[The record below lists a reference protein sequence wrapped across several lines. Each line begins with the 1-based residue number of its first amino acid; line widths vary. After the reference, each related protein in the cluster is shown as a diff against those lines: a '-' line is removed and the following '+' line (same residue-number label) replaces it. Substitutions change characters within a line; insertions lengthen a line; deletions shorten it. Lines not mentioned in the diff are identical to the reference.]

1 MREGGGGG
9 SMFCSLVYTMIKQ
22 LGKGVSM
29 FCNLV
34 YTMIKTIDL
43 KVSENHD
50 SAVLDGGI
58 VILKCIG

>member
-1 MREGGGGG
+1 MQSSLYNDKNNWAGGGGG
-9 SMFCSLVYTMIKQ
+9 SMFSSLVLK
-22 LGKGVSM
+22 
-29 FCNLV
+29 V

-43 KVSENHD
+43 KVSENHG

>member
-1 MREGGGGG
+1 
-9 SMFCSLVYTMIKQ
+9 MFCSLVYTMIRTI
-22 LGKGVSM
+22 GPGGGGSM
-29 FCNLV
+29 FSSLVLKV

-43 KVSENHD
+43 KVSENHG